1 VAEAFHGAGF
11 GPKGDLWAAINGSR
25 MLTQLRAP
33 GSLQTRWLS
42 EDVPYGLRTWAE
54 LGEHMGVAMPVARAL
69 VTLADAVMGTDS
81 WQTGRSLADLGIAG
95 MDRRALERYLA
106 TGRR

>member
-1 VAEAFHGAGF
+1 
-11 GPKGDLWAAINGSR
+11 

-54 LGEHMGVAMPVARAL
+54 LGEQAGVPMPVARAL
-69 VTLADAVMGTDS
+69 VTLGDQVMGVDS
-81 WQTGRSLADLGIAG
+81 WRAGRSLAHLGIAG
-95 MDRRALERYLA
+95 LSHADLENYLA
-106 TGRR
+106 